1 MLSMLRKYIYGLSL
15 LALLIIAGGY
25 GFLRTKLPQR
35 SGEISLPGLKSEV
48 DVVFDEWAIPHIE
61 AENELDAYRA
71 LGYLHAQE
79 RLFQLEL
86 MIRVA
91 HGRLSEILG
100 EATLDV
106 DRYFRT
112 LGIQRYAKSYVEKNY
127 RKNPPKVTKALE
139 AYLSG
144 VNAFVAAGTTPL
156 EFTLL
161 GIPKR
166 EYKIED
172 LVSISAY
179 MSYTFSNAV
188 RQDPLISHIQKT
200 LGNPYLKDLALNWP
214 EGDTQIKVSK
224 KQADSDLELAT
235 LFTEME
241 NVLSQIPPFFGS
253 NSWVISAS
261 RSKSGKVIL
270 ANDPHIGFSA
280 PSTWYE
286 AHLKTPDWELYGHH
300 LAGIPF
306 ALLGHNRRMAWG
318 VTMLQ
323 NDDLDYYRE
332 RANPA
337 NPDQVWFR
345 DHWEELKIITETISV
360 KGGEDHPLRVRISR
374 HGPIINDVLE
384 SVEKT
389 EIQPVALAWEMLS
402 NFENSTE
409 QVFYELGHSTS
420 LADSRAAV
428 SKLHA
433 PGLNINY
440 GDAEGNIAWWGAARL
455 LIRPEHV
462 NSYVILDGASGKDE
476 VLAYRDFSE
485 NPQSENPKSG
495 ILFNGNN
502 QPGDT
507 GSGLEPGYYAAE
519 ERAHRIGELLDPAKK
534 NWTADEMKSIQL
546 DTKNPRINNFRK
558 HFLTLISENSGRSEV
573 FRNAAE
579 VFKNWD
585 GVHNIKAAG
594 PTIYH
599 RLFYHLSLGI
609 FADEIEEKGTLVLLN
624 VSLIDKSIPL
634 LLNNPQSPWWDN
646 IDTPD
651 IRETQAEILRTAW
664 INAVQSLEKDYG
676 SNVKS
681 WEWGRIHTLE
691 IKHLLG
697 RKKPLNLFF
706 NIGPFP
712 VPGSKGVVNQL
723 RHKYGPKELKVSSGP
738 STRRV
743 IDFGNPEYSAGINPS
758 GQAGYFFDQ
767 NYQNQTPLYL
777 AGEYRTQRMN
787 REDILANKI
796 SRLIFR
802 P

>member
-1 MLSMLRKYIYGLSL
+1 MLSLLRKFIYGLSL
-15 LALLIIAGGY
+15 LALLVFVGIYGY
-25 GFLRTKLPQR
+25 LRTKLPQR
-35 SGEISLPGLKSEV
+35 SGEIILPGLKSEV

-71 LGYLHAQE
+71 LGYLLAQE

-127 RKNPPKVTKALE
+127 RTNPLKVTEALE

-144 VNAFVAAGTTPL
+144 VNAFVTTGPTPL

-166 EYKIED
+166 EYMIED
-172 LVSISAY
+172 LLSISAY
-179 MSYTFSNAV
+179 MSFTFSNAV
-188 RQDPLISHIQKT
+188 QQDPLISYIHKKM
-200 LGNPYLKDLALNWP
+200 GVSYLKDLALEWP
-214 EGDTQIKVSK
+214 EGDTQIKVSNNH
-224 KQADSDLELAT
+224 ADTDLELAT
-235 LFTEME
+235 LFAEME
-241 NVLSQIPPFFGS
+241 NILSLIPPFFGS
-253 NSWVISAS
+253 NSWVISGS

-270 ANDPHIGFSA
+270 ANDPHIGFAA

-306 ALLGHNRRMAWG
+306 AILGHNRRMAWG

-323 NDDLDYYRE
+323 NDDLDYFRE
-332 RANPA
+332 SVNPA
-337 NPDQVWFR
+337 NSDQVWYR
-345 DHWEELKIITETISV
+345 DHWEELKIIAETISV
-360 KGGEDHPLRVRISR
+360 KGGSDYPLRVRISR

-384 SVEKT
+384 SIEKNET
-389 EIQPVALAWEMLS
+389 QPVALAWEMLS

-409 QVFYELGHSTS
+409 QVFYELGHSAS

-440 GDAEGNIAWWGAARL
+440 GDTEGNIAWWGAARL
-455 LIRPEHV
+455 VIRPAHV
-462 NSYVILDGASGKDE
+462 NSFVILDGASGKDE
-476 VLAYRDFSE
+476 VLGYRDFSE

-502 QPGDT
+502 QPGDA
-507 GSGLEPGYYAAE
+507 GSGLEVGYYAAE
-519 ERAHRIGELLDPAKK
+519 ERAHRIGELLNPAKK
-534 NWTADEMKSIQL
+534 NWTADEMQSIQL

-558 HFLTLISENSGRSEV
+558 HFLSVMSENSGRSEV
-573 FRNAAE
+573 FSHAAE

-585 GVHNIKAAG
+585 GKHELKVAG
-594 PTIYH
+594 PTIFH

-609 FADEIEEKGTLVLLN
+609 FVDEIEEKGTLVLLN

-646 IDTPD
+646 TDTLD
-651 IRETQAEILRTAW
+651 NIETQAEIIETAW
-664 INAVQSLEKDYG
+664 INTVQSLVKDYG

-681 WEWGRIHTLE
+681 WEWGKIHTLE
-691 IKHLLG
+691 MKHILG
-697 RKKPLNLFF
+697 RQKPLNMFF

-723 RHKYGPKELKVSSGP
+723 RH
-738 STRRV
+738 
-743 IDFGNPEYSAGINPS
+743 
-758 GQAGYFFDQ
+758 
-767 NYQNQTPLYL
+767 
-777 AGEYRTQRMN
+777 
-787 REDILANKI
+787 
-796 SRLIFR
+796 
-802 P
+802 